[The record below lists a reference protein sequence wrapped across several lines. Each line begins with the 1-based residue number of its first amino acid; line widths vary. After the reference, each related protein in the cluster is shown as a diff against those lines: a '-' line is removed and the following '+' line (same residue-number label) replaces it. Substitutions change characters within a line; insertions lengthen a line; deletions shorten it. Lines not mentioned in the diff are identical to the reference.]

1 MVSMP
6 VSTIGFR
13 PTEQD
18 ERILRK
24 ATRAGETVSD
34 TLRRAI
40 RLLDYDEWLHQ
51 ARGDALSLTNEKLND
66 EPEAW

>member
-1 MVSMP
+1 MA

-18 ERILRK
+18 VIILRK
-24 ATRAGETVSD
+24 AARAGETVSD

-40 RLLDYDEWLHQ
+40 RLLDYDEWLHE
-51 ARGDALSLTNEKLND
+51 ARCDALNLAD
-66 EPEAW
+66 ENLGEEAEVW